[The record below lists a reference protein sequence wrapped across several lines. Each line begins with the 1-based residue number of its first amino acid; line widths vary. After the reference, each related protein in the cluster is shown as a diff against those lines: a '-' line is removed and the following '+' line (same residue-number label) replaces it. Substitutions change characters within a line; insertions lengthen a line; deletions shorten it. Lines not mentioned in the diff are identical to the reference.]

1 MAVNLFQSVLLH
13 VGSRRRT
20 FKTHSVGDA
29 LLNDRRLAVIVT
41 SDTGVAIHSDAL
53 AGKRVLLAITGG
65 IAAVES
71 VRLARELRRHQ
82 AELSIVMSSEATKVI
97 SPLAVAWA
105 ANVHVHEGWSP
116 DMAQLDSHDMVL
128 VAPATRNTIS
138 KHIQGIM
145 DSPLMMAL
153 SAARGRG
160 AVMCFVPSMHQD
172 LFDDPVTQDLLEALE
187 TEGSNIIVSDV
198 EEGKRKQPNPV
209 SIVAEVCHL
218 VNHSSESKKVAIT
231 LGANRAPI
239 DAVRAIQNA
248 SSGRTGWLIAEYL
261 HRMGHEVV
269 CIAGKTS
276 ADPSFN
282 LPDVRR
288 DGTPDG
294 MLRVCKDVANNEKPD
309 VWIHAAAVLDYYTEA
324 EEGKKASGAE
334 NWSLELSPGP
344 KHIAEL
350 ASMVEGSTRI
360 GFKLESGVP
369 PETVIARAESQIQR
383 YGVDAVIANIMEEMN
398 DPTQIRARIVH
409 ADGSIIEAEDDRQL
423 CEAIHQL
430 VISN

>member
-1 MAVNLFQSVLLH
+1 MTS
-13 VGSRRRT
+13 
-20 FKTHSVGDA
+20 SVGDA
-29 LLNDRRLAVIVT
+29 LLNDGPLEGIVT
-41 SDTGVAIHSDAL
+41 KDTGVDIHSSAL
-53 AGKRVLLAITGG
+53 AGKKILLAITGG

-82 AELSIVMSSEATKVI
+82 ADLTVVMSSEATKVVT
-97 SPLAVAWA
+97 PLAVSWA
-105 ANVHVHEGWSP
+105 CDSPVHEGWSAE
-116 DMAQLDSHDMVL
+116 MAQLDGHDLIL

-138 KHIQGIM
+138 KHIHGIM

-172 LFDDPVTQDLLEALE
+172 LFDDPVTQDLLDALRA
-187 TEGSNIIVSDV
+187 EGSAVLVSDAI
-198 EEGKRKQPNPV
+198 EGKRKQPDPV
-209 SIVAEVCHL
+209 AIVAEVCHL
-218 VNHSSESKKVAIT
+218 ANMSDDSKTVAIT

-261 HRMGHEVV
+261 HRMGHAVI

-276 ADPSFN
+276 ADPSFA

-294 MLRVCKDVANNEKPD
+294 MLEVCKGVAKAENPD

-324 EEGKKASGAE
+324 EDGKKASGAE

-350 ASMVEGSTRI
+350 ASLVEGSTRI
-360 GFKLESGVP
+360 GFKLESGVTP
-369 PETVIARAESQIQR
+369 DTVIQRAQAQIER
-383 YGVDAVIANIMEEMN
+383 YGVEAVIANIMEEMN
-398 DPTQIRARIVH
+398 DPAQIRARIVH
-409 ADGSIIEAEDDRQL
+409 ANGDIVEAVDDQHL
-423 CEAIHQL
+423 CEAINQL
-430 VISN
+430 ISQD

>member
-1 MAVNLFQSVLLH
+1 M
-13 VGSRRRT
+13 
-20 FKTHSVGDA
+20 
-29 LLNDRRLAVIVT
+29 T
-41 SDTGVAIHSDAL
+41 SDTGVAVHSNAL

-82 AELSIVMSSEATKVI
+82 AELTVVMSAEATKVVT
-97 SPLAVAWA
+97 PLAVAWA
-105 ANVHVHEGWSP
+105 ADVPVHEGWSP
-116 DMAQLDSHDMVL
+116 EMAQLDDHDLVL

-138 KHIQGIM
+138 KHIHGIM

-153 SAARGRG
+153 SAARGRD
-160 AVMCFVPSMHQD
+160 AAMCFVPSMHQD
-172 LFDDPVTQDLLEALE
+172 LFDDPVTQDLLDALE
-187 TEGSNIIVSDV
+187 TEGGNVIVSSS
-198 EEGKRKQPNPV
+198 EEGKRKQPDPI
-209 SIVAEVCHL
+209 SIVAEVCHQ
-218 VNHSSESKKVAIT
+218 VNRNPGSKKVAIT

-261 HRMGHEVV
+261 HRMGHDVI

-276 ADPSFN
+276 ADPSFK

-294 MLRVCKDVANNEKPD
+294 MLSLCKKAASTDHPD

-324 EEGKKASGAE
+324 EQGKKASGAQ
-334 NWSLELSPGP
+334 NWTLNLSPGP

-350 ASMVEGSTRI
+350 ASAVQGSKRI
-360 GFKLESGVP
+360 GFKLESGVSP
-369 PETVIARAESQIQR
+369 DTVIARAQAQIER

-398 DPTQIRARIVH
+398 DSDQIRARIVH
-409 ADGSIIEAEDDRQL
+409 ADGSIDEAEDDRQL
-423 CEAIHQL
+423 CEAINRL
-430 VISN
+430 ISSS